1 VRIAIIG
8 AGISGL
14 TAAYRLHPR
23 HDVTVLEAGDYPGGH
38 TNTIRF
44 ELDGRRHAVDTGFI
58 VYNERNY
65 PLFTQMLAELEVETQ
80 PTTMS
85 FSVRSDRSGVE
96 YNGTSTNALFAQRTN
111 LLRPSFLRMVRDIL
125 RFNREAPTYEGV
137 DGDST
142 TVGEYAE
149 ARGYS
154 QRFLDEYLVPL
165 GASLWSCP
173 PKTFRRF
180 PIRFVI
186 EFLSNHSMLQV
197 EGRPVWRVVS
207 GGSYRYVEKLAALLG
222 DRIRLNTP
230 VARVERRP
238 GDVRIVDAS
247 GSEGR
252 FDHVVFACHSDQA
265 LRMLAQPTAT
275 ERELLGAFPYQA
287 NEAILHMDASVLP
300 KKRLAWAA
308 WNYHIRRDD
317 PDAVAVT
324 YNMNRLQTLPEEP
337 LFNVTLNH
345 DDSIAEDRILRR
357 IQYEHPIYT
366 VDRRAAQARHAELI
380 GPNRSSFCGA
390 YWGYGF
396 HEDGVRS
403 AAAVCDVLA
412 REQAA

>member
-1 VRIAIIG
+1 VKIAIIG

-14 TAAYRLHPR
+14 TAAYRLHHR
-23 HDVTVLEAGDYPGGH
+23 HDVTVFEAAGYAGGH

-44 ELDGRRHAVDTGFI
+44 EMDGGRHAVDTGFI

-65 PLFTQMLAELEVETQ
+65 PLFTEMLRELGVATQ

-96 YNGTSTNALFAQRTN
+96 YNGTSLNTLFAQRTN
-111 LLRPSFLRMVRDIL
+111 VARPSFLRMVRDIL

-137 DGDST
+137 AGDET
-142 TVGEYAE
+142 TVAEYAQT
-149 ARGYS
+149 RGYS

-173 PKTFRRF
+173 PRTFRAF

-197 EGRPVWRVVS
+197 EGRPTWRVVS
-207 GGSYRYVEKLAALLG
+207 GGSYRYVEKLSALLG
-222 DRIRLNTP
+222 DRIRLRTP
-230 VARVERRP
+230 VRSVERRAAH
-238 GDVRIVDAS
+238 VRIVDGLGA
-247 GSEGR
+247 EGR
-252 FDHVVFACHSDQA
+252 YDHVVFACHSDQS
-265 LRMLAQPTAT
+265 LRMLAAPTVT
-275 ERELLGAFPYQA
+275 ELEVLGAFPYQA
-287 NEAILHMDASVLP
+287 NEAILHTDASVLP
-300 KKRLAWAA
+300 QKRLAWAA

-324 YNMNRLQTLPEEP
+324 YNMNLLQTLPEQP

-345 DDSIAEDRILRR
+345 SDGIADERIIER

-366 VDRRAAQARHAELI
+366 RARRAAQSRHAELI
-380 GPNRSSFCGA
+380 GVNRSSFCGA

>member
-1 VRIAIIG
+1 MKIAIIG

-14 TAAYRLHPR
+14 TAAYRLHHR
-23 HDVTVLEAGDYPGGH
+23 HDVTVFEAGGYAGGH

-44 ELDGRRHAVDTGFI
+44 EMDGRRHAVDTGFI

-65 PLFTQMLAELEVETQ
+65 PLFTEMLRELGVATQ

-96 YNGTSTNALFAQRTN
+96 YNGTSLNTLFTQRTN
-111 LLRPSFLRMVRDIL
+111 LARPSFLRMVRDIL

-137 DGDST
+137 AGDET
-142 TVGEYAE
+142 TVAEYAQ

-173 PKTFRRF
+173 PRTFRAF

-197 EGRPVWRVVS
+197 EGRPTWRVVS
-207 GGSYRYVEKLAALLG
+207 GGSYRYVEKLSALLG
-222 DRIRLNTP
+222 DRIRLRTP
-230 VARVERRP
+230 VRSVERRAAH
-238 GDVRIVDAS
+238 VRIVDAL
-247 GSEGR
+247 GAEGR
-252 FDHVVFACHSDQA
+252 YDHVVFACHSDQA
-265 LRMLAQPTAT
+265 LRMLAEPTVT
-275 ERELLGAFPYQA
+275 ELEVLSAFPYQA
-287 NEAILHMDASVLP
+287 NEAILHTDASVLP
-300 KKRLAWAA
+300 RKRLAWAA

-324 YNMNRLQTLPEEP
+324 YNMNLLQTLPEQP

-345 DDSIAEDRILRR
+345 SDGIAEERIIER

-366 VDRRAAQARHAELI
+366 RARRAAQSRHAELI
-380 GPNRSSFCGA
+380 GVNRSSFCGA